1 MGGTAK
7 KKDKFPASG
16 DLCSDSG
23 EMYLFFY
30 TVLSCQIIML
40 KANNIF
46 DSLKKKSAAPEIIII
61 IKLIFLSA
69 HYFPAIKARVYILY
83 TS

>member
-23 EMYLFFY
+23 EMLAGGIMKNFIMNNVLFWF
-30 TVLSCQIIML
+30 S
-40 KANNIF
+40 
-46 DSLKKKSAAPEIIII
+46 D
-61 IKLIFLSA
+61 
-69 HYFPAIKARVYILY
+69 
-83 TS
+83 